1 MKARVKATGEIVE
14 IKDLYDDGTALVNDK
29 YFKVS
34 ELDFFSEMLFPQET
48 VFNRFGVAVTF
59 LQWKVPKTG
68 LCFEAVQR
76 NGKWGC
82 VTSFMASTHGYGHPL
97 TRSDCVHD
105 TLEQAVMHA
114 WNKEV
119 LHGFNMGKTNW
130 ETRARKEYSKW
141 LESSDKISYFS
152 VQNLFQEYD

>member
-1 MKARVKATGEIVE
+1 MKQTVEEAARENILFNHRTVDRTLFG
-14 IKDLYDDGTALVNDK
+14 KDLAK
-29 YFKVS
+29 
-34 ELDFFSEMLFPQET
+34 
-48 VFNRFGVAVTF
+48 FG
-59 LQWKVPKTG
+59 LR
-68 LCFEAVQR
+68 FEAVQR

-97 TRSDCVHD
+97 TRSNCVHD

-130 ETRARKEYSKW
+130 ETHARKEYSKW

-152 VQNLFQEYD
+152 VQNLF

>member
-1 MKARVKATGEIVE
+1 MIDACVLTTLIEI
-14 IKDLYDDGTALVNDK
+14 
-29 YFKVS
+29 
-34 ELDFFSEMLFPQET
+34 LFPQET
-48 VFNRFGVAVTF
+48 VFNCFGVAVTF

-130 ETRARKEYSKW
+130 ETHARKEYSK
-141 LESSDKISYFS
+141 
-152 VQNLFQEYD
+152 

>member
-1 MKARVKATGEIVE
+1 MIDACILTTLI
-14 IKDLYDDGTALVNDK
+14 
-29 YFKVS
+29 
-34 ELDFFSEMLFPQET
+34 EMLFPQET
-48 VFNRFGVAVTF
+48 VFNCFGVAVTF

-68 LCFEAVQR
+68 LRFEVVQR

-97 TRSDCVHD
+97 TRSNCVHD

-130 ETRARKEYSKW
+130 ETHARKEYSKW

>member
-1 MKARVKATGEIVE
+1 MLINYIVKNVISNKRKENN
-14 IKDLYDDGTALVNDK
+14 YM
-29 YFKVS
+29 
-34 ELDFFSEMLFPQET
+34 LDVCVLIAAIETLFPQET
-48 VFNRFGVAVTF
+48 VFNRFGVAITY
-59 LQWKVPKTG
+59 LQWKVPKTE
-68 LCFEAVQR
+68 LCFDVIRR

-82 VTSFMASTHGYGHPL
+82 VTQFMGGTFGYGHPL

-130 ETRARKEYSKW
+130 ETHARKEYSKW

-152 VQNLFQEYD
+152 ISDKF

>member
-1 MKARVKATGEIVE
+1 MIDACVLTTLIEI
-14 IKDLYDDGTALVNDK
+14 
-29 YFKVS
+29 
-34 ELDFFSEMLFPQET
+34 LFPQET

-105 TLEQAVMHA
+105 TLEQAVMHV

-130 ETRARKEYSKW
+130 ETHARKEYSKW

-152 VQNLFQEYD
+152 VQNLF

>member
-1 MKARVKATGEIVE
+1 MIDACILTTLI
-14 IKDLYDDGTALVNDK
+14 
-29 YFKVS
+29 
-34 ELDFFSEMLFPQET
+34 EMLFPQET
-48 VFNRFGVAVTF
+48 VFNCFGVAVTF

-68 LCFEAVQR
+68 LRFEVVQR

-82 VTSFMASTHGYGHPL
+82 VTS
-97 TRSDCVHD
+97 
-105 TLEQAVMHA
+105 EQAVMHA

-130 ETRARKEYSKW
+130 ETHARKEYSKW

-152 VQNLFQEYD
+152 VQNLF